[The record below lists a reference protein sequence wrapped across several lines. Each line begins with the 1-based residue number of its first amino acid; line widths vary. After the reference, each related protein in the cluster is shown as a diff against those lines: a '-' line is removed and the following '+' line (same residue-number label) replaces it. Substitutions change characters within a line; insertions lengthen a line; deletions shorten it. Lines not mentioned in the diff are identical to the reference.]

1 MPDMQE
7 PTDTDGELNQSLDDV
22 IGLLE
27 REIERLKASLET
39 YRLSKHPQRA
49 EIIRWHVRSLD
60 ERQDALEELQTLL
73 LAKRDTD
80 PS

>member
-1 MPDMQE
+1 MPDMQD
-7 PTDTDGELNQSLDDV
+7 PTDTDSELNQSLDDV

-27 REIERLKASLET
+27 REIERLKASLTT

-60 ERQDALEELQTLL
+60 ERQDALEELQALL
-73 LAKRDTD
+73 EAKKDGD
-80 PS
+80 GA

>member
-1 MPDMQE
+1 MPDMQD

-27 REIERLKASLET
+27 REIERLKASLTT
-39 YRLSKHPQRA
+39 YRLSTHPQRA

-73 LAKRDTD
+73 QAKKEGD
-80 PS
+80 SA